1 MKTKARTTMAALAQT
16 KCKSTWGFAEGRHPM
31 ATSNAVIGTLWM
43 TSLPIGNLIYCTPIF
58 AMR

>member
-1 MKTKARTTMAALAQT
+1 
-16 KCKSTWGFAEGRHPM
+16 M

>member
-1 MKTKARTTMAALAQT
+1 MKTKAKTTMAALAQT
-16 KCKSTWGFAEGRHPM
+16 KCNHAT
-31 ATSNAVIGTLWM
+31 ATSNTVMGTLWM